1 MKKYLFIVLL
11 VSSVFGQSINPCED
25 ERFIKISKKF
35 VDQMTAIEYQYFLK
49 KQKECTEYENSAD
62 ISNLK
67 DNSNL
72 KIRISNQVP
81 NPCEDERFIE
91 ISEKY
96 VDLMTEIEYQYFLK
110 KQKECAEYDK
120 DNPILKSLKNN
131 PIKVEK
137 INLLEKLS
145 FIFQHSSLLV
155 IAFIILITS
164 YI

>member
-25 ERFIKISKKF
+25 ERFIK
-35 VDQMTAIEYQYFLK
+35 
-49 KQKECTEYENSAD
+49 
-62 ISNLK
+62 
-67 DNSNL
+67 
-72 KIRISNQVP
+72 
-81 NPCEDERFIE
+81 

-137 INLLEKLS
+137 INLLGKLS

-155 IAFIILITS
+155 IAFLIVITS

>member
-1 MKKYLFIVLL
+1 MIKYLFIFLLYGL
-11 VSSVFGQSINPCED
+11 VSGEVPDPCED
-25 ERFIKISKKF
+25 ERFIKISEKF
-35 VDQMTAIEYQYFLK
+35 VNQMTETEYQYFLK
-49 KQKECTEYENSAD
+49 KQQECTEYKNNVD
-62 ISNLK
+62 ISNTK

-72 KIRISNQVP
+72 EIRISNQVP
-81 NPCEDERFIE
+81 NPCEDERFIK

-120 DNPILKSLKNN
+120 DNPILKSLKNT
-131 PIKVEK
+131 PVQVEK

-145 FIFQHSSLLV
+145 FIFQHSSLLI
-155 IAFIILITS
+155 IAFLIFITS

>member
-11 VSSVFGQSINPCED
+11 VCSVFGQSINPCED
-25 ERFIKISKKF
+25 MRFIKISEKF
-35 VDQMTAIEYQYFLK
+35 VDQMTETEYQYFLK
-49 KQKECTEYENSAD
+49 KQKECTEYENNAD
-62 ISNLK
+62 ISNPK
-67 DNSNL
+67 NNSNL
-72 KIRISNQVP
+72 EIRISNQVP
-81 NPCEDERFIE
+81 NPCEDERFIK

-137 INLLEKLS
+137 INLIEKVS

-164 YI
+164 

>member
-1 MKKYLFIVLL
+1 M
-11 VSSVFGQSINPCED
+11 
-25 ERFIKISKKF
+25 
-35 VDQMTAIEYQYFLK
+35 K
-49 KQKECTEYENSAD
+49 KQKECTEYENNVD
-62 ISNLK
+62 ISNSK
-67 DNSNL
+67 ASSNL
-72 KIRISNQVP
+72 DIRISNQVP
-81 NPCEDERFIE
+81 NPCEDERLIK

-137 INLLEKLS
+137 INLLGKLS

-155 IAFIILITS
+155 IAFLIAITS
-164 YI
+164 YM